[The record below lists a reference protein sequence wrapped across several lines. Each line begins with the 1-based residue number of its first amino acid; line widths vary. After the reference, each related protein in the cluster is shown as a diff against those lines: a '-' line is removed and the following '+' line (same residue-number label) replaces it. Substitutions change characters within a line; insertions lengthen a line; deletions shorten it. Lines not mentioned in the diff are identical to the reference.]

1 MAFLCQKCRGQ
12 ALLVRNKIF
21 LSSWSDSDRISVPK
35 RFYHFTALRSRM
47 TLECLLSL
55 VEIMHTSVASRI
67 GSNDKRIIYMADKR
81 MFDKLTK
88 LTVLA
93 TIKLEEKQ

>member
-1 MAFLCQKCRGQ
+1 
-12 ALLVRNKIF
+12 
-21 LSSWSDSDRISVPK
+21 
-35 RFYHFTALRSRM
+35 M
-47 TLECLLSL
+47 TLESLLSL

-93 TIKLEEKQ
+93 TIKLEKKQ